1 MSDLLDLKI
10 FARVV
15 EAGSLSAA
23 GRELHLS
30 PTVVSK
36 RLARLEEQLGA
47 RLMQRTTRQLTLTEI
62 GEGFHERV
70 IQVLDA
76 LEEAETF
83 VSGSGAPRGLL
94 RVSGPTGFSR
104 RHIAPNLSPFLRAC
118 PDVKLELD
126 LSDDFVDLIAGGFDV
141 VVRIGSL
148 DDSSM
153 VARRLAP
160 NRRVLCASPDY
171 LAEHGE
177 PRTLDDLEHHR
188 VLTTQSQLDWHLD
201 GPNGAIV
208 YKPQPMLFTN
218 SSEVVRETVIGG
230 IGIALRST
238 WDVSEEL
245 KQGKLKRVLDGYMG
259 SSRVCIWAIYP
270 SRRLVPPK
278 VRAFIDHLANLWG
291 PSPYWDR
298 DLWP

>member
-153 VARRLAP
+153 LARRLAP

-201 GPNGAIV
+201 GPDGAIV

-245 KQGKLKRVLDGYMG
+245 KQGKLKRVLAGYMG